1 MALDGHAFRLDESD
15 GEIMSVFGYLV
26 KMHLLL

>member
-15 GEIMSVFGYLV
+15 GEIMSVLGYLV